1 MKSKRYQINFLFI
14 ALLAIGFGCKKER
27 TTPPGSMKSESEI
40 KGKWNLV
47 HIYGGIMGVNEQ
59 YSAGEVTW
67 NFTADSVIV
76 NHTGASST
84 YFSLPSGTYAYD
96 VIQQGGQSYLS
107 ISQSEM
113 GQFIING
120 NAMDIDQNK
129 YSTGEGACGFY
140 MELER

>member
-1 MKSKRYQINFLFI
+1 MKTKKYQINFLFI
-14 ALLAIGFGCKKER
+14 ALIAITFGCKKEI
-27 TTPPGSMKSESEI
+27 TSAHSSVKIESEL

-47 HIYGGIMGVNEQ
+47 HVYGGIMGVNEQ
-59 YSAGEVTW
+59 YPAGDVTW

-76 NHTGASST
+76 EHIGTNSS

-96 VIQQGGQSYLS
+96 VIQTGGNTYLS

-113 GQFIING
+113 GQFIISG
-120 NAMDIDQNK
+120 NNMDIDQNK

>member
-1 MKSKRYQINFLFI
+1 MKTKKYHINFLFI
-14 ALLAIGFGCKKER
+14 ALIAITFGCKKEI
-27 TTPPGSMKSESEI
+27 TSAHSSVKSESEL

-47 HIYGGIMGVNEQ
+47 HVYGGIMGVNEQ
-59 YSAGEVTW
+59 YPAGDVTW

-76 NHTGASST
+76 EHTGTNST

-96 VIQQGGQSYLS
+96 VIQTGGNTYLS

-120 NAMDIDQNK
+120 TSMDIDQNK